1 MFTKINHARTADA
14 VVDQIEGL
22 ILAGVLR
29 PGDRL
34 PAERELGELVDVSRP
49 ILRGALKTLEARGLI
64 VSRQGGGTFV
74 ADLIGTVFS
83 EPVVALIARH
93 PAAIEDYLDFR
104 RDIEGLAAA
113 RAAERATAADR
124 DLLTHIVE
132 AMAEAYAA
140 GDSVTE
146 AKLDVEFHQAI
157 GEAAHNIVLLHTLRA
172 CYRLLETGVYF
183 SQQKLFGHPGAREAL
198 LAQHR
203 SILAGILDG
212 DAASARA
219 AAEAHIEFVRHA
231 LAEAGRDSARAAV
244 SSLRLTQR
252 LAGLPKPRRGR
263 TRSQPASNQLA
274 DAAPSAQSQDL

>member
-34 PAERELGELVDVSRP
+34 PAERELGALVDVSRP
-49 ILRGALKTLEARGLI
+49 ILRDALKTLEARGLI

-124 DLLTHIVE
+124 DLLSRIVE

-146 AKLDVEFHQAI
+146 ARLDVEFHQAI

-203 SILAGILDG
+203 NILAGIVAD

-263 TRSQPASNQLA
+263 TRPQPAP
-274 DAAPSAQSQDL
+274 DETTAPAPQDL

>member
-34 PAERELGELVDVSRP
+34 PAERELGALVDVSRP
-49 ILRGALKTLEARGLI
+49 ILRDALKTLEARGLI

-113 RAAERATAADR
+113 RAAERATEADKAILAR
-124 DLLTHIVE
+124 IVE

-146 AKLDVEFHQAI
+146 ARLDVEFHQAI

-203 SILAGILDG
+203 SILAGIVAG

-231 LAEAGRDSARAAV
+231 LAVAGRDSARAAV

-263 TRSQPASNQLA
+263 TRPQPAP
-274 DAAPSAQSQDL
+274 DETTAPAPAPQDL

>member
-22 ILAGVLR
+22 ILTGVLR

-34 PAERELGELVDVSRP
+34 PAERELGTLVDVSRP
-49 ILRGALKTLEARGLI
+49 ILRDALKTLEGRGLI

-83 EPVVALIARH
+83 DPVVALIARH
-93 PAAIEDYLDFR
+93 PGAIEDYLDFR

-113 RAAERATAADR
+113 RAAERATEADR
-124 DLLTHIVE
+124 DLLSRIVE

-140 GDSVTE
+140 HDHAAE
-146 AKLDVEFHQAI
+146 ARLDVEFHQAI

-212 DAASARA
+212 DAAGARA
-219 AAEAHIEFVRHA
+219 AAEAHIEFVRRA

-244 SSLRLTQR
+244 SSLRLSQR

-263 TRSQPASNQLA
+263 TRPQPEP
-274 DAAPSAQSQDL
+274 DETTAPAPAQQDI

>member
-34 PAERELGELVDVSRP
+34 PAERELGALVDVSRP
-49 ILRGALKTLEARGLI
+49 ILRDALKTLETRGLI
-64 VSRQGGGTFV
+64 VSRPGGGTFV

-83 EPVVALIARH
+83 QPVVELIARH

-124 DLLTHIVE
+124 DLLTRIID

-140 GDSVTE
+140 DDSVTE
-146 AKLDVEFHQAI
+146 ARLDVEFHQAI

-203 SILAGILDG
+203 GILAGIVAG
-212 DAASARA
+212 DATSARA

-231 LAEAGRDSARAAV
+231 LAEAERDSARAAV

-252 LAGLPKPRRGR
+252 IESLPKPRRTR
-263 TRSQPASNQLA
+263 ARTPADRDRIAETRS
-274 DAAPSAQSQDL
+274 

>member
-34 PAERELGELVDVSRP
+34 PAERELGALVDVSRP
-49 ILRGALKTLEARGLI
+49 ILRDALKTLEARGLI

-124 DLLTHIVE
+124 DLLSRIVE
-132 AMAEAYAA
+132 TMAEAYAA

-146 AKLDVEFHQAI
+146 ARLDVEFHQAI

-203 SILAGILDG
+203 NILAGIVAD

-263 TRSQPASNQLA
+263 TRPQPAP
-274 DAAPSAQSQDL
+274 DETAAPAPAPRDL